1 MKRPK
6 AQSRFVQNKSC
17 VIKFASILL
26 SCNRAIVTNDSPSG
40 TEPSQIGFSVEGI
53 LFFLVD
59 LNLFSF
65 VWRLSLKIQNMD
77 QPKSHSQFSFML
89 V

>member
-1 MKRPK
+1 M
-6 AQSRFVQNKSC
+6 
-17 VIKFASILL
+17 
-26 SCNRAIVTNDSPSG
+26 TSPSG
-40 TEPSQIGFSVEGI
+40 REPSQIGFSVEGT

-77 QPKSHSQFSFML
+77 QPKPHSVFFHAGL
-89 V
+89 TNKIFKYGITF